1 MVAHVTASFFV
12 RGFATVLVESLIPRL
27 KAPFELSFAKGMLTQ
42 FSFFIAY
49 LLVSIPA
56 GRLFVPAACY
66 LYIASY
72 GWFARQEVR
81 P

>member
-1 MVAHVTASFFV
+1 MSAELNVSRAARGAS
-12 RGFATVLVESLIPRL
+12 FATVLDDTLIPWF
-27 KAPFELSFAKGMLTQ
+27 KA
-42 FSFFIAY
+42 
-49 LLVSIPA
+49 
-56 GRLFVPAACY
+56 LFVPAACY

>member
-1 MVAHVTASFFV
+1 MSAELNVSRAARGASFATGGCGIV
-12 RGFATVLVESLIPRL
+12 TGAAADGFGLGLA
-27 KAPFELSFAKGMLTQ
+27 
-42 FSFFIAY
+42 
-49 LLVSIPA
+49 
-56 GRLFVPAACY
+56 LFVPAACC